1 MEIIKAKSIKK
12 TKTPPKQFFLNMISK
27 FRMKIDLLGQAILMM
42 AIVLLAFLASG
53 KTWTNT
59 MLVILGIWQI
69 ASAAHLLYVYRHIKR
84 LNYIKTALVL
94 AVSLPI
100 WFKLIGIFAY
110 LPVAGVV
117 LWYFWQTVSDT
128 IKVYNRPRS
137 FWDL

>member
-1 MEIIKAKSIKK
+1 
-12 TKTPPKQFFLNMISK
+12 
-27 FRMKIDLLGQAILMM
+27 MKIDLLGQAILIV
-42 AIVLLAFLASG
+42 AIIILAFFASG
-53 KTWTNT
+53 KTWTNA
-59 MLVILGIWQI
+59 MLVTLGLWQI

-100 WFKLIGIFAY
+100 WIKLIGTFAY
-110 LPVAGVV
+110 LPVAGVL
-117 LWYFWQTVSDT
+117 LWCFWQTISDT